1 MTGAINEIN
10 FCTVSV
16 DMNRCTLCLK
26 CISACPNGALS
37 FDKDVVVF
45 MHSAYECN
53 YEKEC
58 EEVCS
63 ENAITIL
70 EM

>member
-1 MTGAINEIN
+1 MTGAEGIN
-10 FCTVSV
+10 FVTVRV
-16 DMNRCTLCLK
+16 DMNKCTLCME
-26 CISACPNGALS
+26 CTQTCPNGALT

-58 EEVCS
+58 EKVCN

-70 EM
+70 DM